1 MASDEMTVTD
11 AETACWRAVRHY
23 AEGGAYSAAPH
34 LREEARR
41 AYRDAIRAYGDA
53 RAAAAEA
60 RGVEK
65 ERANTEALADYI
77 IGWCS
82 AVDEDA
88 SWDGWDSWYKD
99 AAWPIGT
106 TPFDVLMREH
116 YRRVADADSPHATY
130 AEQQLAAMHRTTPP
144 ATGATGRARTS
155 NVVTRPETGWTV
167 ETVPAD
173 GAEFVYRSDTYAPG
187 QWLGVKRVLT
197 RETALPWFREAGVVE
212 YRVLPATEGR
222 DG

>member
-1 MASDEMTVTD
+1 MATRNDV
-11 AETACWRAVRHY
+11 
-23 AEGGAYSAAPH
+23 
-34 LREEARR
+34 
-41 AYRDAIRAYGDA
+41 IRAAQHWATMREQGTHVDA
-53 RAAAAEA
+53 AMALAAFDRALGSALAAAEA

-65 ERANTEALADYI
+65 ERARCTAIVERLLADVDFDS
-77 IGWCS
+77 S
-82 AVDEDA
+82 AYMGGCGDA
-88 SWDGWDSWYKD
+88 LVEVRR
-99 AAWPIGT
+99 AIT
-106 TPFDVLMREH
+106 T
-116 YRRVADADSPHATY
+116 S
-130 AEQQLAAMHRTTPP
+130 P